1 MFALVE
7 NDPFFEATKQ
17 ELETCMA
24 AFTSSIRV
32 DGSLING
39 APHCMELSYW
49 SQGWYARC
57 FGFAMECSA
66 GIAVLNQ
73 E

>member
-7 NDPFFEATKQ
+7 DDAFFKAT
-17 ELETCMA
+17 EGEVETCTK
-24 AFTSSIRV
+24 AFKKSVRV
-32 DGSLING
+32 DGTLMKG

-57 FGFAMECSA
+57 FGFALECSA
-66 GIAVLNQ
+66 SLAIGV
-73 E
+73 